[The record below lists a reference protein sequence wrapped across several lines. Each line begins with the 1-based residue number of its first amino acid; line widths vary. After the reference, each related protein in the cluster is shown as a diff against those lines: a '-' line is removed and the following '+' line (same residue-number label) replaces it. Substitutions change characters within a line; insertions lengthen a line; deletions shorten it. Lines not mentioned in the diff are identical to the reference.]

1 MTLRV
6 YFLLKRERM
15 HQIYKTYIRLLV
27 MSVGLL
33 GSSSFL
39 QARPTPENCRI
50 VFDVDDVLLVL
61 ESGIKPK
68 LVRHIVIRPPLWKEV
83 SKLRKFSCYAEKLIR
98 KHKNT
103 RFAKLLTRI
112 KYGKVPVKG
121 MVEILQE
128 LKDKGYTL
136 HILSNMARADFEYY
150 KTKYPEIFNH
160 FDGEFVVENS
170 SDISAIKKPDPVYF
184 HLYRSH
190 YSAEKDIFFIDDK
203 AKNCQ
208 ASGFRYTHTF
218 KNAKTLRLAFK
229 AYGIL

>member
-1 MTLRV
+1 MNFFYKASLRL
-6 YFLLKRERM
+6 F
-15 HQIYKTYIRLLV
+15 V
-27 MSVGLL
+27 MSVGMVWIP
-33 GSSSFL
+33 SFL

-50 VFDVDDVLLVL
+50 VFDVDNVLLDL
-61 ESGIKPK
+61 ETGVKSK
-68 LVRHIVIRPPLWKEV
+68 LVRHIVIRPPLWKEI
-83 SKLRKFSCYAEKLIR
+83 SKLRKFSCYAEKLIK
-98 KHKNT
+98 KHKHT

-112 KYGKVPVKG
+112 KYGKVPIQG

-150 KTKYPEIFNH
+150 KTKYPEIFNY

-170 SDISAIKKPDPVYF
+170 FDIGAIKKPDPAYF

-190 YSAEKDIFFIDDK
+190 YPVEKDIFFIDDK
-203 AKNCQ
+203 PKNCH

-218 KNAKTLRLAFK
+218 KNAKTLRLAFQ